1 MFFHFTPTQESPQ
14 TAEAE
19 QVPTP
24 PTPETGPQPTFK
36 LLRSVDGHV
45 VLDGEG
51 LTRVVSVSAEP
62 PDAETLSLTRKWVG
76 SGWVPLSRLPEWQTP
91 APK

>member
-14 TAEAE
+14 TEEA
-19 QVPTP
+19 VPDA
-24 PTPETGPQPTFK
+24 TPETEPQPTFK
-36 LLRSVDGHV
+36 LLRSVDGHI

-51 LTRVVSVSAEP
+51 LTKVVSVSAEP

-76 SGWVPLSRLPEWQTP
+76 SGWVPLSNLPEWQTT
-91 APK
+91 AQK